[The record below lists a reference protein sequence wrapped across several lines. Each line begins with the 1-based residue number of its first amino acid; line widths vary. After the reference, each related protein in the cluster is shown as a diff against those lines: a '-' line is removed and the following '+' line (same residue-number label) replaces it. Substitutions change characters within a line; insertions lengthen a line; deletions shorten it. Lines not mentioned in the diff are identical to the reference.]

1 MMPLTREANDDART
15 DQRIRSTRV
24 GETPSVATHAG
35 AGKFIVGGNW
45 KCNGTAESVKALVKE
60 LNSGKI
66 DADVDVYVAPPFVFL
81 PRVQAD
87 LNTKRYN
94 AAAQNCWVAPA
105 RVHGRSQRR
114 YVGRRADSVGD
125 SRTQRTSCALR

>member
-1 MMPLTREANDDART
+1 MKD
-15 DQRIRSTRV
+15 
-24 GETPSVATHAG
+24 
-35 AGKFIVGGNW
+35 
-45 KCNGTAESVKALVKE
+45 

-94 AAAQNCWVAPA
+94 VAAQNCWVGAGGA
-105 RVHGRSQRR
+105 L
-114 YVGRRADSVGD
+114 VGPSPGGGLDGADISGKALGSLGGD
-125 SRTQRTSCALR
+125 LGDDAVLDMFLKDGLPEGDGF